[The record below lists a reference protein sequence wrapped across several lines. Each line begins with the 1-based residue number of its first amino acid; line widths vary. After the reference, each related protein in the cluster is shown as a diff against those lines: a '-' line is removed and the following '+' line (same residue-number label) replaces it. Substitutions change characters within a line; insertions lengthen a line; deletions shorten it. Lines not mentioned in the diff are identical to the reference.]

1 MIFNFVQ
8 DLRCANVFQ
17 FSKTNSSCD
26 YREISLFSSLKTSLS
41 VLYIPVSKI
50 LISLEFEC

>member
-41 VLYIPVSKI
+41 VLYIPISKI